1 MKIYTTVVQ
10 PGFLENIFL
19 HFKASDQLRSTT
31 HKKKKKKDQKNWA
44 EKAQNKILWNYSQ

>member
-1 MKIYTTVVQ
+1 MQ

-31 HKKKKKKDQKNWA
+31 YKKKKKEQKNWA
-44 EKAQNKILWNYSQ
+44 KKAQNKILWNYSQ